1 MMRVAVVTFE
11 GFNEIDSIVA
21 AHIINRAPGWRAD
34 IAAPAPTVTSMNG
47 LGISGARS
55 LEFAAE
61 ADAVIVGSGRRTREM
76 IRYDALM
83 SKLRLDPE
91 RQLIAS
97 QCSGALVLIRLGLV
111 EAGAAISTDVTTQPD
126 VEAAGCQVLDAPFVA
141 RGNVAT
147 AGGCLSSHYLAS
159 WILWRAAGRDVAL
172 DALSYVLPRGQE
184 EEYVARVVAAVGPF
198 AAHAGASTA

>member
-1 MMRVAVVTFE
+1 MRVAVVTFE

-21 AHIINRAPGWRAD
+21 AHIINRAPGWHAE
-34 IAAPAPTVTSMNG
+34 ITAPSPVVTSMNG
-47 LGISGARS
+47 LAISGTRP

-61 ADAVIVGSGRRTREM
+61 ADAVVIGSGRRTREM
-76 IRYDALM
+76 VGYDTLM
-83 SKLRLDPE
+83 SKLRLDPD

-97 QCSGALVLIRLGLV
+97 QCSGALVLIRLGLID
-111 EAGAAISTDVTTQPD
+111 AGATVSTDVTTQPD
-126 VEAAGCQVLDAPFVA
+126 VEAAGYPVLDAPFVA

-159 WILWRAAGRDVAL
+159 WILWRAAGKEAAL

-184 EEYVARVVAAVGPF
+184 EEYVARVIAAVGPF

>member
-1 MMRVAVVTFE
+1 MRVAVVTFE

-21 AHIINRAPGWRAD
+21 AHIINRVPGWQAE
-34 IAAPAPTVTSMNG
+34 IAAPSPVVTSMNG
-47 LGISGARS
+47 LAISGTRP

-61 ADAVIVGSGRRTREM
+61 ADAVVIGSGRRTREM
-76 IRYDALM
+76 VGYDTLM

-97 QCSGALVLIRLGLV
+97 QCSGVLVLLRLGLV
-111 EAGAAISTDVTTQPD
+111 DAGASVSTDVTTQPD
-126 VEAAGCQVLDAPFVA
+126 VEAAGYPVLDTPFVA

-159 WILWRAAGRDVAL
+159 WILWRAAGREVAL
-172 DALSYVLPRGQE
+172 EALSYVLPRGQE

-198 AAHAGASTA
+198 VGEIATTA